1 MDVIKLLPY
10 YILFLYEKL
19 NLCIDYIGRD
29 DYSVVKDNINKISTE
44 AIYHIENDPSLYFL
58 KGNIEKN
65 LITFRDKLTAGINPS
80 SYTKDE
86 IFFLQAKLYTF
97 LDYVVNKTK
106 ELSIIKHV
114 SEYDNHILNNENQ
127 LKDIKVD
134 LYTLCWNEIDLLPFV
149 IDYWKRFVRQ
159 AYVFDNGSTDGS
171 IEFLQQFPWITVI
184 QYNDTND
191 KIDDDFFK
199 DIKNNAWKYSRGD
212 ADFVAVCDLDECL
225 FSNDLEKELKYM
237 IENEQYIL
245 RPAWYTMKSDRMFD
259 RVEGKLLHQQ
269 MKTAHGEGGLDKAIL
284 FNPNFITEINYGA
297 GCHVYC
303 SKPENVKIYD
313 KHNIFLL
320 HFEKC
325 FGVEY
330 CINRKIQLKER
341 TSKLNIEKG
350 YAVHYRYPIERIRKD
365 YIDFLNSTFDINE
378 IIDKAI

>member
-10 YILFLYEKL
+10 DILFLYEKL

-29 DYSVVKDNINKISTE
+29 DYSVVKDNIDKISTE
-44 AIYHIENDPSLYFL
+44 AIYHIENDQSLYFL
-58 KGNIEKN
+58 KNNIEKN
-65 LITFRDKLTAGINPS
+65 LIVFRDKLTAGIDPS
-80 SYTKDE
+80 SYTNNE
-86 IFFLQAKLYTF
+86 IVFLQIKLHTF
-97 LDYVVNKTK
+97 LDYIVNKTK

-114 SEYDNHILNNENQ
+114 SEYDNHISNSESQ
-127 LKDIKVD
+127 LKDLTVD

-149 IDYWKRFVRQ
+149 IDYWKRFVRH

-184 QYNDTND
+184 RYNDIND
-191 KIDDDFFK
+191 KIDEDFFK
-199 DIKNNAWKYSRGD
+199 YIKNNSWKYSRGD
-212 ADFVAVCDLDECL
+212 ADFVVVCDVDECL

-237 IENEQYIL
+237 IKNEQYIL

-259 RVEGKLLHQQ
+259 HVEGKLLHQQ
-269 MKTAHGEGGLDKAIL
+269 MKTAHGEGELNKAIL
-284 FNPNFITEINYGA
+284 FNPNFITEINYEA

-330 CINRKIQLKER
+330 CITRKMQLKER
-341 TSKLNIEKG
+341 ISKLNIEKG
-350 YAVHYRYPIERIRKD
+350 YDVHYRYPIERIRKD

-378 IIDKAI
+378 IIDKAV